1 VTSGIGGETRNEQ
14 QLGVIA
20 VTLALRYPDWVLRRV
35 EQVSY
40 IDDTTVRWRVSVTVR
55 WPAADIFPEEVR
67 PREGQKIYVPL
78 ALLKKEPLIQ
88 FDLRDEGGA
97 SLTVLPTEEN
107 ARLAAVGAA
116 AMIWSLALAERTRT
130 EPGDDAI
137 ATVQAIVTSGSRQ
150 AQVILDRAL
159 DGELGRILSVMD
171 EYRALLTELASSFML
186 LVPVEYHAGRER
198 VLKFAYSSVLPW
210 SRSARNVASRL
221 GWIDNEV
228 VLTSLP
234 LGSAGSYHI
243 DIAAPDDVHLAHAVL
258 TGEYLVDEHG
268 RDPAIAPGGTGADGS
283 PAFAQVSIDLDEDGD
298 SPHVNLH
305 SSRPARMFL
314 AAAVKASV
322 QGGATGRPIEQPPA
336 SAAGT
341 PGRPTRPQRS
351 DKGFA
356 TIRFR
361 PETSGVFAALTL
373 ISIVNVVLLFW
384 AKSRLSDL
392 DGQVAAAVLL
402 AVPVLIVGYLAR
414 PGEHRFATRLLSGVR
429 LAALLPTACT
439 LSVAMLVAGGLVEGE
454 VRAGA
459 SYRCAA
465 ATRLHGAPGQQA
477 REVERLRC
485 TALPAT
491 VPANPAQL
499 KPHIKRQVT
508 IATWIASIVSAAVAF
523 GWLRTRT
530 ARVGSRG
537 G

>member
-1 VTSGIGGETRNEQ
+1 VASGTGAETRNEQ

-20 VTLALRYPDWVLRRV
+20 VTLALRYPEWVLRRV

-40 IDDTTVRWRVSVTVR
+40 IDDTTVRWRVSATVR
-55 WPAADIFPEEVR
+55 WPPVDIFPEEVR

-78 ALLKKEPLIQ
+78 ALLKKAPLVQ

-97 SLTVLPTEEN
+97 SLMVLPTEEN
-107 ARLAAVGAA
+107 VRLAAVGAA

-130 EPGDDAI
+130 EPSDDVI
-137 ATVQAIVTSGSRQ
+137 ATVQAIVGAGPRQ

-171 EYRALLTELASSFML
+171 EYRALVAELASSFML
-186 LVPVEYHAGRER
+186 LVPVEYHAGQER

-221 GWIDNEV
+221 GWTDNEV

-243 DIAAPDDVHLAHAVL
+243 DIAAPDNVHLAHAVL
-258 TGEYLVDEHG
+258 TGEYVVDEHG
-268 RDPAIAPGGTGADGS
+268 RDPAVALAGTGGDGS
-283 PAFAQVSIDLDEDGD
+283 PEFAEVSIDLDEDGD

-305 SSRPARMFL
+305 SSRPARTFL
-314 AAAVKASV
+314 AAAAKASV
-322 QGGATGRPIEQPPA
+322 RGGAPGHPVEQPPA
-336 SAAGT
+336 SVAGT
-341 PGRPTRPQRS
+341 QGRPTRPQRS

-373 ISIVNVVLLFW
+373 LSIVNVILLFW

-439 LSVAMLVAGGLVEGE
+439 LSVAMLVAGGLVERE
-454 VRAGA
+454 VRAST
-459 SYRCAA
+459 SYRCDA
-465 ATRLHGAPGQQA
+465 ATRLRGAPGRQV
-477 REVERLRC
+477 RDVERLRC
-485 TALPAT
+485 TA
-491 VPANPAQL
+491 VPVNAAQL

-523 GWLRTRT
+523 GWLRTRM